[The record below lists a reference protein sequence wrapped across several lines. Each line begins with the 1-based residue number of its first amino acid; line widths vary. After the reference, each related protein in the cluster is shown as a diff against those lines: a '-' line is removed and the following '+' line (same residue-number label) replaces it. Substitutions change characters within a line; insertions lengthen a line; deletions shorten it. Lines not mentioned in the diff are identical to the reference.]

1 MFKLTFAVLVAGL
14 SLALATAKAVEPPLQ
29 NSLLDIIDKALAVH
43 DYTTVLK
50 YIDNSGLNYFGYP
63 NASRAYVRGDILN
76 DSRLYA
82 SSKTTVYPST
92 FRRSLQGAVTTES
105 AEEDTDKWEKSG
117 KRVHTYSRFTITYSN
132 SRPIHLISLNL
143 TVLNVPKSDNEDAV
157 LLPATVVTPVP
168 NPTPW
173 EHGPGAAKNRDE
185 QTFVPQNQTPAPMP
199 IPTARIVV
207 NQPRS
212 TPIPAPTLIQYSSTG
227 SSSAS
232 EAAPATPGFILL
244 GLILFSYFL
253 PTIIELCNG
262 HPHKAGIIL
271 LNFFLGWTLV
281 GWVVAL
287 VWAVSRATA
296 ARMRNKATE
305 LVDQHIQS
313 LIRRRAQLVR
323 KDVYGGV
330 QREKWVR
337 EINYFIDNQLTPTL
351 NARDRAALA
360 QHKSS
365 VVSMIDVQ
373 VQRAAQDIP
382 LFAQF
387 DDKMSPVDFELFC
400 AEQLKQSGWDAQ
412 ITKASRDQ
420 GVDVIAEK
428 NGLRIVLQC
437 KLYTRPVGNKAVQ
450 EAAAAKAHEKADYGI
465 VVTNSGYTSAAE
477 QLAST
482 NDILLLHYR
491 DLTKLDTLLSEISG
505 TAFSRASS

>member
-14 SLALATAKAVEPPLQ
+14 SLALATAKAVETPLQ
-29 NSLLDIIDKALAVH
+29 NGLLDIIDKALAVH

-82 SSKTTVYPST
+82 SCKATVYPST

-143 TVLNVPKSDNEDAV
+143 TVLKVPKSDNEAAV
-157 LLPATVVTPVP
+157 LLSATVVTPVP

-199 IPTARIVV
+199 MPTATAYDRIVV

-212 TPIPAPTLIQYSSTG
+212 TAIPAPTLIQYSSTA

-232 EAAPATPGFILL
+232 EAAPATTGFILLGTTGFILL
-244 GLILFSYFL
+244 GLILFFYFL
-253 PTIIELCNG
+253 PAINGLCNG

-287 VWAVSRATA
+287 VWAVSKPQPVSIIV
-296 ARMRNKATE
+296 N
-305 LVDQHIQS
+305 
-313 LIRRRAQLVR
+313 
-323 KDVYGGV
+323 
-330 QREKWVR
+330 
-337 EINYFIDNQLTPTL
+337 N
-351 NARDRAALA
+351 LA
-360 QHKSS
+360 PRS
-365 VVSMIDVQ
+365 
-373 VQRAAQDIP
+373 
-382 LFAQF
+382 
-387 DDKMSPVDFELFC
+387 
-400 AEQLKQSGWDAQ
+400 
-412 ITKASRDQ
+412 
-420 GVDVIAEK
+420 
-428 NGLRIVLQC
+428 
-437 KLYTRPVGNKAVQ
+437 
-450 EAAAAKAHEKADYGI
+450 
-465 VVTNSGYTSAAE
+465 
-477 QLAST
+477 
-482 NDILLLHYR
+482 
-491 DLTKLDTLLSEISG
+491 
-505 TAFSRASS
+505 